1 MLFIRQVLGEKFDE
15 FGRKKINKKTRNK
28 EEGSLR
34 ADVIT
39 FMVIFAFKAI
49 LSYNMKT
56 NIINIGNSQG
66 IILPSMLLRQLKLS
80 NRSTVE
86 LEIDNGSIIIK
97 PEPRQGWAEAAK
109 QMSAADDDHLL
120 LGDLPNEFE
129 KEEWTW

>member
-1 MLFIRQVLGEKFDE
+1 M
-15 FGRKKINKKTRNK
+15 
-28 EEGSLR
+28 
-34 ADVIT
+34 
-39 FMVIFAFKAI
+39 
-49 LSYNMKT
+49 SYNMKT

-86 LEIDNGSIIIK
+86 LEISNGNIVIK

-109 QMSAADDDHLL
+109 TMHASGDDNLL
-120 LGDLPNEFE
+120 ITDLPNEFD